1 MDTET
6 ELLLGLQRQWNQ
18 YDELS
23 SQMEDIIKQYGLG
36 SLALEALKRTIGC
49 ERVEVKGNN
58 YTAINNDCVEE
69 VKSWPTDS
77 IDLYVTSIPFG
88 NHYEYSP
95 SYNDFGHNPN
105 DDEFF
110 RQMDYLTP

>member
-1 MDTET
+1 M
-6 ELLLGLQRQWNQ
+6 
-18 YDELS
+18 
-23 SQMEDIIKQYGLG
+23 
-36 SLALEALKRTIGC
+36 
-49 ERVEVKGNN
+49 EVKGSN
-58 YTAINNDCVEE
+58 YIAINNDCVEE

-110 RQMDYLTP
+110 KQMDSEAGPRGCDSCQRSRGVRQCHRAGRAYN

>member
-1 MDTET
+1 M
-6 ELLLGLQRQWNQ
+6 
-18 YDELS
+18 
-23 SQMEDIIKQYGLG
+23 
-36 SLALEALKRTIGC
+36 
-49 ERVEVKGNN
+49 
-58 YTAINNDCVEE
+58 EE

-110 RQMDYLTP
+110 KQMDFLTP

>member
-1 MDTET
+1 M
-6 ELLLGLQRQWNQ
+6 
-18 YDELS
+18 
-23 SQMEDIIKQYGLG
+23 
-36 SLALEALKRTIGC
+36 
-49 ERVEVKGNN
+49 
-58 YTAINNDCVEE
+58 EE

-110 RQMDYLTP
+110 KPDGLSRPLSCCGL